1 MKKFAIR
8 LTLPLVGALLAG
20 CTGNAPPPTGPTVTG
35 PSPAGAKHL
44 LAAEP
49 AGAKPVIDVR
59 KAAKDGDEVV
69 VVGRIGGSAQPWIK
83 GRAGFQIVDPSFK
96 PCSEKGDD
104 GCKTPWDYCC
114 DPKGELVKGMATV
127 KVVDAG
133 GQTLPTDAK
142 DLLGL
147 AELDT
152 VVVRGTAKRD
162 EQGNLTVLAAGIHRR
177 PATAKA
183 EAKTP

>member
-1 MKKFAIR
+1 VPFA
-8 LTLPLVGALLAG
+8 VALFAG
-20 CTGNAPPPTGPTVTG
+20 CSQAPRPAATGPTAV
-35 PSPAGAKHL
+35 GAEYL

-49 AGAKPVIDVR
+49 AGAQPVFAV
-59 KAAKDGDEVV
+59 KQSAKDGDEVV
-69 VVGRIGGSAQPWIK
+69 VVGRIGGSARPWIT

-114 DPKGELVKGMATV
+114 DPKEELVKGVATV

-133 GQTLPTDAK
+133 GQMIGADAK
-142 DLLGL
+142 ELLGL

-152 VVVRGTAKRD
+152 VVVRGRAKRD
-162 EQGNLTVLAAGIHRR
+162 EHGNLTVLAAGVHRR
-177 PATAKA
+177 PATRP
-183 EAKTP
+183 EVKTP